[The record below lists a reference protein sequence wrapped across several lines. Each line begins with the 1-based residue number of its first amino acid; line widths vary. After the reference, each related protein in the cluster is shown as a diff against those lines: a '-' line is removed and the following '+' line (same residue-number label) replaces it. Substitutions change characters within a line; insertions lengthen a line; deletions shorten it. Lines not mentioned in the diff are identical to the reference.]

1 MQGTQINFYHH
12 QDRSSY
18 IYKKHREITIIT
30 GKKKEGN
37 CLLDFMHWAV
47 SLWIKSEDMRFGY
60 FKFQNLCVH
69 VATFLRKIKNNNFH
83 LNYHLSSCGYF
94 FHMFFNWFQNFEK
107 NVQAS
112 SCLWIK
118 IYFEIVILQ
127 NLVIFCSLYFL
138 WCKLMYTNV

>member
-1 MQGTQINFYHH
+1 MQGTQINCYHH

-18 IYKKHREITIIT
+18 IYKKHREIAIIT

-37 CLLDFMHWAV
+37 CLLNFMRRAV
-47 SLWIKSEDMRFGY
+47 SLRIKSEDMRFGY
-60 FKFQNLCVH
+60 FKFQNLCACH
-69 VATFLRKIKNNNFH
+69 HFLKKNKNNNFH
-83 LNYHLSSCGYF
+83 LNYHLLSCGYF

-138 WCKLMYTNV
+138 